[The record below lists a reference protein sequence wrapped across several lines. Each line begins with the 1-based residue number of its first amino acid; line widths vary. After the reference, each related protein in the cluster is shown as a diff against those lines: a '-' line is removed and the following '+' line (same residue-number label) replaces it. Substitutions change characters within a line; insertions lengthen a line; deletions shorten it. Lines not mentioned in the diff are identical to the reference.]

1 MLHEK
6 ALEPRVQRDNYAVR
20 FTPVEDFVVRHGIEG
35 FRKFQTG
42 HVDLLSV
49 TPKDWSVRSCVSTDG
64 E

>member
-1 MLHEK
+1 
-6 ALEPRVQRDNYAVR
+6 VQRAIYAVR
-20 FTPVEDFVVRHGIEG
+20 FTRVQDFVVRHGIEG

>member
-1 MLHEK
+1 MQR
-6 ALEPRVQRDNYAVR
+6 ANYAIRFTRVQ
-20 FTPVEDFVVRHGIEG
+20 DFVVRHGIEG
-35 FRKFQTG
+35 FGKFQIG